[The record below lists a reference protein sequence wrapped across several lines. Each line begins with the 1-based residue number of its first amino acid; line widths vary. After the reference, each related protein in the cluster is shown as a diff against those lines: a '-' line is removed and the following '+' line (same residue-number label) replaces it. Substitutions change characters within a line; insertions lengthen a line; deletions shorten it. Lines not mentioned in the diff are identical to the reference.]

1 MLSSSFENLGVCK
14 EICETLAELGWKS
27 ATEIQAKAIPVALR
41 GRDIVGLAET
51 GSGKTAAFAIPILQ
65 TLIMKP
71 RYNYAL
77 ILTPTRELALQ
88 IKKHFMDL
96 GEKFGL
102 RVLCLVGG
110 QYVEDQFRSLR
121 TVKHH
126 IIIGTPGRISYHLEN
141 SKELILGKIRYLVLD
156 EADQML
162 GGNFDTQL
170 ELILSKLPEK
180 RKTFMYSAT
189 MTSSL
194 DKIQTACLR
203 MPVRLETSS
212 KYTTVDKLDHAFIFL
227 PEQKRDAYVAK
238 LLADLEENV
247 TSESRTIV
255 FTATARE
262 SVRLG
267 AMLKYLTSSDRVVV
281 LNGLMR
287 QDKRGTAL
295 ERFRSGDASI
305 LVATDLASR
314 GLDIP
319 DVDLIVNYDVP
330 TRPTW
335 SESAKTYVHRVGR
348 TARAGRPGRAIT
360 LVTPYSATHL
370 KIIESALGSR
380 IPQLPWSDPTQSNP
394 SLSITLNKA
403 ILHAKS
409 VCCFLFLIT
418 LLYPEVTDIAV
429 SPVTACL
436 PARTGPCV
444 TSSLDKALN

>member
-409 VCCFLFLIT
+409 VLRSNDKKQRKLNKT
-418 LLYPEVTDIAV
+418 KAKKRKMSQDGQENLSAE
-429 SPVTACL
+429 
-436 PARTGPCV
+436 
-444 TSSLDKALN
+444 SLSESD